1 MTLVKFKRPNVL
13 FPSIVDDFW
22 KDFAPAET
30 ASYVP
35 SVNIRE
41 EEQSFHLE
49 LVAPGFDKKDINI
62 AVEDEVLTISGTHTE
77 NKEETRDNYV
87 TREFRTGSFK
97 RSFNLA
103 KQIDTDRIQRSTRQ
117 ACCMW
122 NSRRWRRLFASPRRF
137 KWPETCSLPR

>member
-30 ASYVP
+30 ANYVP

-41 EEQSFHLE
+41 EEAAFHLE

-62 AVEDEVLTISGTHTE
+62 AVEDEVLTISGTHSE
-77 NKEETRDNYV
+77 NKEEKRDNYV

-103 KQIDTDRIQRSTRQ
+103 KQIDTDRIQAKYESGV
-117 ACCMW
+117 
-122 NSRRWRRLFASPRRF
+122 LHVELP
-137 KWPETCSLPR
+137 KVETAVRKPKEIQVA